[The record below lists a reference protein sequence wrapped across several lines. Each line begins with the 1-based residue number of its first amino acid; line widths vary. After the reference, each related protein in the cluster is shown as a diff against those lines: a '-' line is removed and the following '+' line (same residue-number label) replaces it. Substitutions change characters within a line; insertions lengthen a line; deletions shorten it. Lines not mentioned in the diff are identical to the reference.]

1 MYCYYCGSELDSTD
15 TCPSCEA
22 DVRMIKKIQSASNYC
37 YNEGLAKAK
46 VRDLSGAVEELKR
59 SLKFDKMN
67 MNARNLLG
75 LIYYEMGESVDAISE
90 WVISKS
96 LIPERNPASEY
107 LNDVQSSSSRM
118 ESLNQTIAK
127 FNQALTYCQQ
137 GDDDLAIIQLKKVLS
152 LNPRLVKGNQ
162 LLALLY
168 MKQGKY
174 DLAKKSLKEAGR
186 IDANNTQTLTYLREC
201 NRQLRASG
209 KRSADKDD
217 KDIVSYESG
226 NDLIIRPSKFGE
238 RSTLVSA
245 VNLLIG
251 AAIGIAVVCFLVI
264 PGVKQSA
271 KRDANNAVVK
281 ANENVSTREQ
291 DIKSLNEQI
300 SDLNSQI
307 EQYKTDSANV
317 EQKISSYEN
326 LLTAYIS
333 YAGKDYEAASTSLES
348 VQENNLSDNAK
359 TIYNQVFNSVKDEVL
374 GKKYTDAMKKYLA
387 KDYDT
392 AINEFTEIIQMDENY
407 NDGKAIYYLAH
418 SYYQKK
424 DGTNA
429 MVWFQKVVDGSINSS
444 AEKKTAKGCIDNMN
458 KNPGEYGIAAG
469 TDTTSGDTADT
480 NNND

>member
-168 MKQGKY
+168 MKQGK
-174 DLAKKSLKEAGR
+174 
-186 IDANNTQTLTYLREC
+186 
-201 NRQLRASG
+201 
-209 KRSADKDD
+209 KR
-217 KDIVSYESG
+217 
-226 NDLIIRPSKFGE
+226 R
-238 RSTLVSA
+238 
-245 VNLLIG
+245 
-251 AAIGIAVVCFLVI
+251 GI
-264 PGVKQSA
+264 
-271 KRDANNAVVK
+271 
-281 ANENVSTREQ
+281 
-291 DIKSLNEQI
+291 
-300 SDLNSQI
+300 
-307 EQYKTDSANV
+307 
-317 EQKISSYEN
+317 
-326 LLTAYIS
+326 
-333 YAGKDYEAASTSLES
+333 
-348 VQENNLSDNAK
+348 
-359 TIYNQVFNSVKDEVL
+359 
-374 GKKYTDAMKKYLA
+374 
-387 KDYDT
+387 
-392 AINEFTEIIQMDENY
+392 
-407 NDGKAIYYLAH
+407 
-418 SYYQKK
+418 
-424 DGTNA
+424 
-429 MVWFQKVVDGSINSS
+429 
-444 AEKKTAKGCIDNMN
+444 
-458 KNPGEYGIAAG
+458 
-469 TDTTSGDTADT
+469 
-480 NNND
+480 